1 MAQVILNLEI
11 DEILRAFTTGAKN
24 EGFRLLLQKGLNA
37 MLERESSEQLGAKR
51 YERTE
56 ERTDSRNGVRT
67 RELKTRIG
75 RLTLSVPRH
84 RNQPFRTMLFE
95 NYSRSEQALLTTMT
109 TMVLEGVSTRKIAR
123 ITEELCGTSFSKSAV
138 SEICKS
144 LDAYV
149 DEFRNRPL
157 TDSYPFLTVDAT
169 YFKVRENHRVT
180 ARALMI
186 AFAVN
191 SKGLR
196 EVVGFK
202 AYPNESTETWTDFL
216 SGLRQRGLTDPRM
229 IISDAHG
236 GIVAA
241 AGRVFPT
248 LPWQRCQFHFAGNI
262 TAKAPAKYQAGLS
275 SELTEMFNCRTIGEA
290 RKKRDQILSD
300 YKDVAE
306 SAMLCLDE
314 GFESAMTVMALPAG
328 LRRFCR
334 TSNHIERLNRELK
347 RRSSVIGIFP
357 NEESL
362 VRTMGAV
369 LIEESHQRQS
379 GRALFS
385 PKTFKEF
392 MTPEV
397 IKTLIEIANEQQ
409 RVMAAWRPSPA
420 VPRKANLHTN
430 PDLTSWPG
438 SSLVLDIKGEN
449 WALTAGWRK
458 TELGHI
464 VLRFDPSD
472 ASGSGCRF
480 NPVEEIRL
488 DSLEAIQD
496 VQNMALMLVD
506 PDGKGLEDHWT
517 KAAFG
522 FFSGLILH
530 CCIVTKA
537 EKGRTATLNDI
548 TLMMANED
556 ETTEDLLNDM
566 LETEHQELYMEFASA
581 SLTQEEK
588 ENIGSAFHV
597 FIASSAREML
607 SKSDR

>member
-241 AGRVFPT
+241 VGRVFPT
-248 LPWQRCQFHFAGNI
+248 LPWQRCQFHFARNI

-397 IKTLIEIANEQQ
+397 IKALIEIANEY
-409 RVMAAWRPSPA
+409 RGWS
-420 VPRKANLHTN
+420 
-430 PDLTSWPG
+430 
-438 SSLVLDIKGEN
+438 IKTKIN
-449 WALTAGWRK
+449 
-458 TELGHI
+458 
-464 VLRFDPSD
+464 
-472 ASGSGCRF
+472 
-480 NPVEEIRL
+480 
-488 DSLEAIQD
+488 EAI
-496 VQNMALMLVD
+496 NY
-506 PDGKGLEDHWT
+506 
-517 KAAFG
+517 F
-522 FFSGLILH
+522 
-530 CCIVTKA
+530 
-537 EKGRTATLNDI
+537 
-548 TLMMANED
+548 
-556 ETTEDLLNDM
+556 
-566 LETEHQELYMEFASA
+566 
-581 SLTQEEK
+581 
-588 ENIGSAFHV
+588 
-597 FIASSAREML
+597 
-607 SKSDR
+607 

>member
-75 RLTLSVPRH
+75 RLTLNVPRH

-241 AGRVFPT
+241 VGRVFPT

-300 YKDVAE
+300 YKDIAE

-409 RVMAAWRPSPA
+409 RVMAA
-420 VPRKANLHTN
+420 
-430 PDLTSWPG
+430 
-438 SSLVLDIKGEN
+438 
-449 WALTAGWRK
+449 
-458 TELGHI
+458 
-464 VLRFDPSD
+464 
-472 ASGSGCRF
+472 
-480 NPVEEIRL
+480 
-488 DSLEAIQD
+488 
-496 VQNMALMLVD
+496 
-506 PDGKGLEDHWT
+506 
-517 KAAFG
+517 
-522 FFSGLILH
+522 
-530 CCIVTKA
+530 
-537 EKGRTATLNDI
+537 
-548 TLMMANED
+548 
-556 ETTEDLLNDM
+556 
-566 LETEHQELYMEFASA
+566 
-581 SLTQEEK
+581 
-588 ENIGSAFHV
+588 
-597 FIASSAREML
+597 
-607 SKSDR
+607 

>member
-1 MAQVILNLEI
+1 MAQIILNLEF

-24 EGFRLLLQKGLNA
+24 EGLRLLLQKGLNA

-75 RLTLSVPRH
+75 RLTLNVPRH

-180 ARALMI
+180 ARALMT

-191 SKGLR
+191 SRGLL

-241 AGRVFPT
+241 VGRVFPT
-248 LPWQRCQFHFAGNI
+248 LP
-262 TAKAPAKYQAGLS
+262 
-275 SELTEMFNCRTIGEA
+275 
-290 RKKRDQILSD
+290 
-300 YKDVAE
+300 
-306 SAMLCLDE
+306 
-314 GFESAMTVMALPAG
+314 
-328 LRRFCR
+328 
-334 TSNHIERLNRELK
+334 
-347 RRSSVIGIFP
+347 
-357 NEESL
+357 
-362 VRTMGAV
+362 
-369 LIEESHQRQS
+369 
-379 GRALFS
+379 
-385 PKTFKEF
+385 
-392 MTPEV
+392 
-397 IKTLIEIANEQQ
+397 
-409 RVMAAWRPSPA
+409 
-420 VPRKANLHTN
+420 
-430 PDLTSWPG
+430 
-438 SSLVLDIKGEN
+438 
-449 WALTAGWRK
+449 
-458 TELGHI
+458 
-464 VLRFDPSD
+464 
-472 ASGSGCRF
+472 
-480 NPVEEIRL
+480 
-488 DSLEAIQD
+488 
-496 VQNMALMLVD
+496 
-506 PDGKGLEDHWT
+506 
-517 KAAFG
+517 
-522 FFSGLILH
+522 
-530 CCIVTKA
+530 
-537 EKGRTATLNDI
+537 
-548 TLMMANED
+548 
-556 ETTEDLLNDM
+556 
-566 LETEHQELYMEFASA
+566 
-581 SLTQEEK
+581 
-588 ENIGSAFHV
+588 
-597 FIASSAREML
+597 
-607 SKSDR
+607 